1 MKKTSILAAVF
12 MFLPVTAWS
21 RPPYP
26 RSQAVKKVHELRKDI
41 STINLLNG
49 LNLSR
54 KQMKQVLSLARLAEE
69 ARQYAASRM
78 EETLTEAREAFSALK
93 KEIKKGSPAQG
104 HLPERAKLINNRLK
118 DLHQD
123 IQVDTSDRMQ
133 KIEAR
138 LRQVLTSGQIHIVSE
153 FKPCLIPPDELG
165 EPARAGQADPS
176 SKIIKHLR
184 RLRELPDWA
193 WERRKERI
201 VKRVVERI
209 AKHFRLTDEE
219 KDAEYARLSKLF
231 ERARALS
238 EIDFEVE
245 KLTLADE
252 IKPRD
257 RIDELQKEIEQR
269 LPAHR
274 KQPKLVRFLLDDR
287 IIPILED
294 RLQKNELAGR

>member
-1 MKKTSILAAVF
+1 MKKIIVLITVF
-12 MFLPVTAWS
+12 IFIPATFA

-26 RSQAVKKVHELRKDI
+26 RSEEVMKIHELRQDI

-54 KQMKQVLSLARLAEE
+54 EQIKQVLSLARLAEE
-69 ARQYAASRM
+69 ARQYAASQM
-78 EETLTEAREAFSALK
+78 KEILPEAQEAFSALK
-93 KEIKKGSPAQG
+93 EEIKKGSPAQG
-104 HLPERAKLINNRLK
+104 YLPKRAKLINSRLK

-123 IQVDTSDRMQ
+123 IQADMADRMQ
-133 KIEAR
+133 QIEAR
-138 LRQVLTSGQIHIVSE
+138 LRQVLTAGQIHIVSE

-176 SKIIKHLR
+176 SKIIKKLR

-193 WERRKERI
+193 WENRKEFI
-201 VKRVVERI
+201 VERVVERI

-219 KDAEYARLSKLF
+219 AEAEYARLLQLF

-245 KLTLADE
+245 KLTLANQ

-257 RIDELQKEIEQR
+257 RIEELQKEIEWR
-269 LPAHR
+269 LPQHK
-274 KQPKLVRFLLDDR
+274 KQPKLTRFLLSDR

-294 RLQKNELAGR
+294 RLNKNELAGR

>member
-1 MKKTSILAAVF
+1 MKKTVILAAVF
-12 MFLPVTAWS
+12 LFLPAVAWS

-26 RSQAVKKVHELRKDI
+26 RSEAVKKVHELRKDI

-49 LNLSR
+49 LNLSS

-78 EETLTEAREAFSALK
+78 EETLPDAQEAFRALK
-93 KEIKKGSPAQG
+93 EEIKKGSPAQG
-104 HLPERAKLINNRLK
+104 YLPERAKLINNRIK

-123 IQVDTSDRMQ
+123 IQADVTERIQ
-133 KIEAR
+133 QIEAR
-138 LRQVLTSGQIHIVSE
+138 LREVLTAGQIHIVSE

-165 EPARAGQADPS
+165 EPARAGQADPN

-201 VKRVVERI
+201 VERVVERI
-209 AKHFRLTDEE
+209 AKHFRLTDQEQE
-219 KDAEYARLSKLF
+219 AEYARLLNLF
-231 ERARALS
+231 ERARSLS

-245 KLTLADE
+245 KLPLANE

-257 RIDELQKEIEQR
+257 RIDELQREIERR
-269 LPAHR
+269 LPDQR
-274 KQPKLVRFLLDDR
+274 KQPRLVRFLLSDR

-294 RLQKNELAGR
+294 RLRKNELAGR

>member
-1 MKKTSILAAVF
+1 MKKIIL
-12 MFLPVTAWS
+12 VTVLLCFVAPALA

-26 RSQAVKKVHELRKDI
+26 RSEAVKKVHELRQDI

-69 ARQYAASRM
+69 ARQYGISRM
-78 EETLTEAREAFSALK
+78 EEILPEAEEAFAALK
-93 KEIKKGSPAQG
+93 EEIGKGSPAQG
-104 HLPERAKLINNRLK
+104 HLPERARLINNHLK

-123 IQVDTSDRMQ
+123 IRADVTRRIEQL
-133 KIEAR
+133 EAR
-138 LRQVLTSGQIHIVSE
+138 LREVLTAGQIHIVSE

-176 SKIIKHLR
+176 SKIIKKLR
-184 RLRELPDWA
+184 RLRELPDRA
-193 WERRKERI
+193 WENRKEFI
-201 VKRVVERI
+201 VERVVQRI
-209 AKHFRLTDEE
+209 AKHFRLTEE
-219 KDAEYARLSKLF
+219 EMDAEFARLLQLF

-245 KLTLADE
+245 KLTLANE

-257 RIDELQKEIEQR
+257 RIEELQKEIEWR
-269 LPAHR
+269 LPQHK
-274 KQPKLVRFLLDDR
+274 KQPKLTRFLLSDR

-294 RLQKNELAGR
+294 RLRKNELAGR

>member
-1 MKKTSILAAVF
+1 MKKIFVLIIVFAFIPAAF
-12 MFLPVTAWS
+12 A

-26 RSQAVKKVHELRKDI
+26 RSEAVKKVHELRQDI

-69 ARQYAASRM
+69 ARQYAASQM
-78 EETLTEAREAFSALK
+78 KEVLPEAEEAFSALRE
-93 KEIKKGSPAQG
+93 EIVKGSPAQG
-104 HLPERAKLINNRLK
+104 YLPKRAKLINNRLK

-123 IQVDTSDRMQ
+123 IQADMSNRMQ
-133 KIEAR
+133 QIEGR
-138 LRQVLTSGQIHIVSE
+138 LREVLTAGQIPIVSE

-176 SKIIKHLR
+176 SKLITKLR

-193 WERRKERI
+193 WENRKEFI
-201 VKRVVERI
+201 VERVVERI

-219 KDAEYARLSKLF
+219 MDAEYARLLKLF

-245 KLTLADE
+245 KLTLANA

-257 RIDELQKEIEQR
+257 RIDELQKEIEWR
-269 LPAHR
+269 LPHHR
-274 KQPKLVRFLLDDR
+274 KQPKLTRFLLNDR
-287 IIPILED
+287 IIPILQD
-294 RLQKNELAGR
+294 RLQKNEMAKR